1 MCSMTMVGQLG
12 QAGRQV
18 EEAVGIGPGEDG
30 VHNQAMSPGLDTEV
44 DLFSQVDD
52 GRSAIVVDGGLQYG
66 KDAAHNSAHR
76 LVSECNLAGSGR
88 DFGVEPVFSRRGWVE
103 TPSLAKLGGS
113 RSYLQAGVHPVAIIA
128 GAPVLKEMGGHPD
141 APV

>member
-1 MCSMTMVGQLG
+1 L
-12 QAGRQV
+12 
-18 EEAVGIGPGEDG
+18 EDG

-44 DLFSQVDD
+44 DLFSQADD